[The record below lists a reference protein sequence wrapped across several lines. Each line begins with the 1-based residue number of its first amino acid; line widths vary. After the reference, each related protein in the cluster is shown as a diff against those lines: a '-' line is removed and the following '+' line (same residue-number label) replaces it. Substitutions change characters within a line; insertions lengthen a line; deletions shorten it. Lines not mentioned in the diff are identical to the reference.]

1 MEFKNLT
8 IFEFSKFVID
18 NSLKNHY
25 QTPEY
30 ASFMI
35 HNGYTCEFVGLTDNN
50 TVIAASLLLIK
61 KISLTKSYAY
71 APRGFILNYFN
82 NDLFQTFT
90 NKIKLYCQKK
100 HIIFIKLNPEIFIA
114 EYDYEQN
121 KFINNNNF
129 RLLDSFKNSGY
140 QKLNHSKPF
149 TSKLPEYSAIIELKK
164 ANYLDYQKNTRNKIR
179 KSYKE
184 GLSIE
189 KTSLNKIEEVFSFI
203 GPKKKKDLNYFR
215 NYVLAFNQNNACD
228 LFLIKINNEE
238 YLDNLKHI
246 YDQELDN
253 NNLLVNKM
261 MGKNNNHIIDLKI
274 MSDQKL
280 TTIKKNI
287 MIATKKLQNNK
298 VEYIAS
304 AITVKLQNRVY
315 ILFSGYNPQYKN
327 VSANYFLH
335 FKLIE
340 YYKYQYL
347 YLDLNGISGVNEKDN
362 PYYGL
367 DQFKLGFKPRVLQT
381 IGEYDLIINKFEY
394 QKLAKKG
401 YLDKEF
407 KRQIKSE

>member
-1 MEFKNLT
+1 
-8 IFEFSKFVID
+8 
-18 NSLKNHY
+18 
-25 QTPEY
+25 
-30 ASFMI
+30 
-35 HNGYTCEFVGLTDNN
+35 
-50 TVIAASLLLIK
+50 
-61 KISLTKSYAY
+61 
-71 APRGFILNYFN
+71 
-82 NDLFQTFT
+82 
-90 NKIKLYCQKK
+90 
-100 HIIFIKLNPEIFIA
+100 
-114 EYDYEQN
+114 
-121 KFINNNNF
+121 
-129 RLLDSFKNSGY
+129 
-140 QKLNHSKPF
+140 
-149 TSKLPEYSAIIELKK
+149 
-164 ANYLDYQKNTRNKIR
+164 
-179 KSYKE
+179 
-184 GLSIE
+184 
-189 KTSLNKIEEVFSFI
+189 
-203 GPKKKKDLNYFR
+203 
-215 NYVLAFNQNNACD
+215 
-228 LFLIKINNEE
+228 
-238 YLDNLKHI
+238 
-246 YDQELDN
+246 
-253 NNLLVNKM
+253 
-261 MGKNNNHIIDLKI
+261 
-274 MSDQKL
+274 
-280 TTIKKNI
+280 